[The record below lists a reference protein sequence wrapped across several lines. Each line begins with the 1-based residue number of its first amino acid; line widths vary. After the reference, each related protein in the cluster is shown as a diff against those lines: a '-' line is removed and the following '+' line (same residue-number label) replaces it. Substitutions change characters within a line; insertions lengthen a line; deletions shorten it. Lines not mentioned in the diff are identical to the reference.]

1 MNDGNSDDKTEDELQ
16 SLFISDKNGNT
27 YAYNQKSPPTQNS
40 STNNMNW
47 NSANPDDMVVDYE
60 TNVAVDIGE
69 NVSLNPRCV
78 EVLDHQKSSSDFVSK
93 EVLDMHKDS
102 TCQSTAQIVNA
113 EEAMYLHNNCH
124 SLASFQGQGVETSLP
139 FVWKSN
145 DDLNCKDYPS
155 ALELNQT
162 FDMKLDNVNCTFITH
177 HTIGKSQSLH
187 TTGSLQPT
195 LMRSGNTSLPCSI
208 HASSHSDKI
217 HVREMSYDRN
227 SFENPQATA
236 SEAQDTTYTAFSDVV
251 MQTDV
256 VPDIGNWCQYS
267 SGKVT
272 SEYTDG
278 SQQRLV
284 GEKEIQALTPVS
296 DDMDV
301 PNGSVLQEFF
311 CLSKDEPNSETHS
324 QSSYGQKEM
333 GQNLRETVSNCLIAD
348 ECPLLVPAFD
358 TSRAQVLNPEHKVTV
373 AEDTQIASNEKDLET
388 QNRIVELILSS
399 PPGQKVASSFE
410 LTWDANDMVISP
422 NNTVCLST
430 PVLEPTNATFSI
442 SPIEATEKCSKV
454 EKSNRELRNLPN
466 LKGMPLNMS
475 KPNLGKST
483 AKTNTP
489 IGSKVRK
496 TEIISYPR
504 PNFKNVKAKV
514 MSRPVLQSKDHA
526 LSKVTPRCQSTS
538 ASSPSSVSSSR
549 QLIVS
554 SKTPRSDLNADTKAE
569 ILINKTRKQ
578 QFNKLITSQ
587 AVHVTTHSKN
597 ASHKVPR
604 TTSAMKSNQEDV
616 DKASSSN
623 SACESGSVAAFF
635 QKIKG
640 TLPVKMESTECLEM
654 TCTCNINRI
663 SPEKKGEK
671 ENGTPVEKQGL
682 KKEIMNETFDY
693 DSLLLGSASKTA
705 ATSGRN
711 ISKPDS
717 SSLRK
722 TPGPKAKVGSSVSCL
737 RRNSDSRNLNSD
749 RGLTPQRIRRV
760 STSGKPTSLKTAQ
773 PSWLNLPRPLPKSK
787 VSLQSSA
794 LRRAGSTSSL
804 ASTHSDLSTC
814 SNNPGNAAVIKYEEK
829 PPKPAFKNGSSG
841 SLYLKPLVPRAH
853 AHLLK
858 TPPKGPSRK
867 NLFTTFNGV
876 EKGRQKNPRSLC
888 IQTQTSPDVLSSEK
902 TLELARYK
910 TKCEN
915 QSGFI
920 LQLRQL
926 LSCGNT
932 KFEALTVV
940 IQHLLSERE
949 EALKQHKTLSQELVN
964 LRGELV
970 TASATCEKLEKARN
984 ELQIAYEG
992 FVQKLTQ
999 QHQTDLT
1006 ELENRLKEFYTSECE
1021 KLQNIYLEEA
1031 EKYKNQLQEQF
1042 DNLNAAHETSKLEIE
1057 AGHSEKVELLKKSY
1071 ETSLS
1076 EIKKSHEMEKKSL
1089 EDLLYEKQESLEKQI
1104 NDLKN
1109 ENDALNEKLK
1119 SEEQKRTSREKAN
1132 LKSPQIMYLEQELE
1146 SLKAVLEIKNEKLHQ
1161 QDVKLMKMEKLVHNN
1176 TALVDKLK
1184 RFQQENEE
1192 LKARMDKHMAISRQ
1206 LSTEQAVLQESLE
1219 KESKVN
1225 KRLSMENEELL
1236 WKLHNGDLCSPK
1248 RSPTSSAIPF
1258 QSPRN
1263 SGSFSSP
1270 SVSPR

>member
-1 MNDGNSDDKTEDELQ
+1 MNDDNSDDKTEEELQ

-27 YAYNQKSPPTQNS
+27 YAYNQKSPCTQNS
-40 STNNMNW
+40 STNNVSW

-60 TNVAVDIGE
+60 TNSAVVIGE
-69 NVSLNPRCV
+69 NISLNPQCV
-78 EVLDHQKSSSDFVSK
+78 EVLEHQKSSSDFVSK
-93 EVLDMHKDS
+93 EMLDMHKDS
-102 TCQSTAQIVNA
+102 TCLSFAHVVNT
-113 EEAMYLHNNCH
+113 EEPKDLHSSCH
-124 SLASFQGQGVETSLP
+124 SLESFQDQSVETSLP
-139 FVWKSN
+139 FVWN
-145 DDLNCKDYPS
+145 PNDDDLNCTENPT
-155 ALELNQT
+155 ALALNQT
-162 FDMKLDNVNCTFITH
+162 FDMKVDNCNCTFITH
-177 HTIGKSQSLH
+177 DTTGKSQSLP
-187 TTGSLQPT
+187 TTASLQPT
-195 LMRSGNTSLPCSI
+195 SVRSRNTSSSCSI
-208 HASSHSDKI
+208 PPSSHSDKI
-217 HVREMSYDRN
+217 YVREMSYDRD

-236 SEAQDTTYTAFSDVV
+236 SQAQDTTYTAFSDMV

-256 VPDIGNWCQYS
+256 VLPDTANHCHCS

-272 SEYTDG
+272 SEYPDG
-278 SQQRLV
+278 AQQRLG

-296 DDMDV
+296 HDMDV

-311 CLSKDEPNSETHS
+311 CSSKDEPNSERHS
-324 QSSYGQKEM
+324 QSSYGQKEV
-333 GQNLRETVSNCLIAD
+333 GQNVRETVSNCLIDD

-358 TSRAQVLNPEHKVTV
+358 KSKTQVLDPEHQVTV
-373 AEDTQIASNEKDLET
+373 AKDTPVASNEKDLGT
-388 QNRIVELILSS
+388 RNHTVELIPNS

-410 LTWDANDMVISP
+410 LTWDADDMVIST
-422 NNTVCLST
+422 NNIVCMST
-430 PVLEPTNATFSI
+430 PVLEPANATFSI
-442 SPIEATEKCSKV
+442 SPIEGTEKWSKV
-454 EKSNRELRNLPN
+454 QKSNRELRRLPN
-466 LKGMPLNMS
+466 LKGAPMNMS

-483 AKTNTP
+483 TKTNSP
-489 IGSKVRK
+489 LGSKVRK

-514 MSRPVLQSKDHA
+514 VSRPVLQSKDPA
-526 LSKVTPRCQSTS
+526 LSKAAPRPQLTG
-538 ASSPSSVSSSR
+538 ASSPSSMSSSR
-549 QLIVS
+549 PLTALR
-554 SKTPRSDLNADTKAE
+554 KTPTSDLNADTKAE
-569 ILINKTRKQ
+569 ILINKTHKQ

-597 ASHKVPR
+597 ASHKVLR

-623 SACESGSVAAFF
+623 SACETGSVAAVF

-640 TLPVKMESTECLEM
+640 ELPIKMESTECLQM
-654 TCTCNINRI
+654 SYTSNIDRI
-663 SPEKKGEK
+663 SPENKGEK
-671 ENGTPVEKQGL
+671 ENGTLMAKQEL

-693 DSLLLGSASKTA
+693 GSLFLGSASKTA
-705 ATSGRN
+705 TISGR
-711 ISKPDS
+711 SLAKPNCS
-717 SSLRK
+717 ILRK
-722 TPGPKAKVGSSVSCL
+722 TPGPKAKVGPSVSCL

-749 RGLTPQRIRRV
+749 RAVSPQRIRRV
-760 STSGKPTSLKTAQ
+760 S
-773 PSWLNLPRPLPKSK
+773 
-787 VSLQSSA
+787 SSA
-794 LRRAGSTSSL
+794 G
-804 ASTHSDLSTC
+804 
-814 SNNPGNAAVIKYEEK
+814 NNAVIKYEEK
-829 PPKPAFKNGSSG
+829 PPKPAFQNGSSG
-841 SLYLKPLVPRAH
+841 SVYLKPLVPRAH

-867 NLFTTFNGV
+867 GLYTALNAV
-876 EKGRQKNPRSLC
+876 EKGRQKSPRSLC

-902 TLELARYK
+902 TLELAQYK

-915 QSGFI
+915 ESGFI
-920 LQLRQL
+920 LQLKQL
-926 LSCGNT
+926 LSRGNT

-970 TASATCEKLEKARN
+970 TASTTCEKLEKARN

-992 FVQKLTQ
+992 FVQKLNQ
-999 QHQTDLT
+999 QHQTDIT
-1006 ELENRLKEFYTSECE
+1006 ELENRLKEFYTRECE
-1021 KLQNIYLEEA
+1021 KLQNIYIEEA
-1031 EKYKNQLQEQF
+1031 EKYKTQLQEQF
-1042 DNLNAAHETSKLEIE
+1042 DNLSAAHETSKLEIE
-1057 AGHSEKVELLKKSY
+1057 ASHSEKIDLLKKAY

-1104 NDLKN
+1104 NGLKS
-1109 ENDALNEKLK
+1109 ENDTLNEKLK
-1119 SEEQKRTSREKAN
+1119 SEEQKRISREKAN
-1132 LKSPQIMYLEQELE
+1132 LKNPQIMYLEQELE

-1161 QDVKLMKMEKLVHNN
+1161 QDIKLMKMEKLVDNN

-1248 RSPTSSAIPF
+1248 RSPTSPAIPF

-1263 SGSFSSP
+1263 SGSFPSP
-1270 SVSPR
+1270 SISPR